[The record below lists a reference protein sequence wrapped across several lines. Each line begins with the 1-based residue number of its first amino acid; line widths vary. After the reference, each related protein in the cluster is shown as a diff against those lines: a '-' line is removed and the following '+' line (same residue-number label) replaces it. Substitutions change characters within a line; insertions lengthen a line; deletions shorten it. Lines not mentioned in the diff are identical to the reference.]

1 METLSMKAMLFWS
14 QKMTVISDYMMNNA
28 GDLTALGISDP
39 TVLESASDPN
49 SVDLWVIY
57 YVLWKVTETQGAVE
71 SPETLTKSLSFL
83 IYLSDT

>member
-1 METLSMKAMLFWS
+1 
-14 QKMTVISDYMMNNA
+14 MTVISDYMVNYMMNNG